1 MSQLCASPYVFP
13 GRIIPDMF
21 TFQLKLISAF
31 RLSAD
36 LSDVTAT
43 NVGKVKP
50 QLCKLVCKQNKTKQF
65 NYSIAYLESVNRSFI
80 SVRRFQKAWCLC
92 DVNNL
97 EYMISLER

>member
-1 MSQLCASPYVFP
+1 
-13 GRIIPDMF
+13 MF
-21 TFQLKLISAF
+21 TFQLRLTSAF
-31 RLSAD
+31 RLSAG

-43 NVGKVKP
+43 DVGKVKP
-50 QLCKLVCKQNKTKQF
+50 QLCKLVCKKKKKF

-80 SVRRFQKAWCLC
+80 SVRRFRKAWCVC